1 MKRIRRRI
9 FTDTTIA
16 NLQRR
21 SKRYTKSDPE
31 QRGLYVRVM
40 PKGPHVFVVVVRNPF
55 GTQIWATLG
64 TTAEMKIDEAR
75 EKSRICIRRIQAGKP
90 AIEPPKLAPD
100 SVEVVCKNWLQRVA
114 FKNKYRSADEK
125 ERIIGK
131 YIVPHFKGRAFI
143 DLKRS
148 DIAALL
154 DYVEDKHGKFQADAV
169 LSVLRTVAVWVA
181 KRDDNYQPPFVRG
194 MARVPTKDRARSRIL
209 TDDEL
214 RAVWN
219 AADGAYGA
227 LVKLLLLT
235 AQRRGVVLGMRWT
248 DIDLRSGVWDV
259 PQQDRAKGTGGSL
272 KLPEMALSIIR
283 SMPRMVGRDHVF
295 ALGMDLETGKAK
307 LEAASGVSGYT
318 LHDLRRT
325 ARSLLSRTNVRPD
338 VAERVLGHTVGGVA
352 GIYDRHHYDDKK
364 AEALAELAALIN
376 TIVNPPSDDNVVPLR
391 EAAAVS

>member
-1 MKRIRRRI
+1 M
-9 FTDTTIA
+9 
-16 NLQRR
+16 
-21 SKRYTKSDPE
+21 
-31 QRGLYVRVM
+31 
-40 PKGPHVFVVVVRNPF
+40 
-55 GTQIWATLG
+55 
-64 TTAEMKIDEAR
+64 
-75 EKSRICIRRIQAGKP
+75 
-90 AIEPPKLAPD
+90 
-100 SVEVVCKNWLQRVA
+100 
-114 FKNKYRSADEK
+114 
-125 ERIIGK
+125 
-131 YIVPHFKGRAFI
+131 
-143 DLKRS
+143 
-148 DIAALL
+148 
-154 DYVEDKHGKFQADAV
+154 